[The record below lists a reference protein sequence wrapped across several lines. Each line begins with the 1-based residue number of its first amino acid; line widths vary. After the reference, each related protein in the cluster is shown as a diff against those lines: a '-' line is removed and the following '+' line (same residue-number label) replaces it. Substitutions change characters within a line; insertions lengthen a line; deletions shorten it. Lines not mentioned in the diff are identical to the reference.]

1 MASSQRKRGRCG
13 RFGTFAAFARHSLL
27 LTVVSSGFLR
37 VAICAADR
45 QQPNI
50 ILIFSD
56 DKCYASGRIVTKP
69 NVSCDK
75 HCISPCLQITENSR
89 KFSSIQGQ

>member
-1 MASSQRKRGRCG
+1 MRILLQVVTALALLSGGSL
-13 RFGTFAAFARHSLL
+13 AAKS
-27 LTVVSSGFLR
+27 
-37 VAICAADR
+37 
-45 QQPNI
+45 PNVLFI
-50 ILIFSD
+50 YTD

>member
-1 MASSQRKRGRCG
+1 MVQTTKSI
-13 RFGTFAAFARHSLL
+13 ARALIL
-27 LTVVSSGFLR
+27 VTWIATV
-37 VAICAADR
+37 AQAEDR
-45 QQPNI
+45 LPNFVV
-50 ILIFSD
+50 IFTD